1 MGDHGSGR
9 PWDKS
14 EEVVQGEQNIRA
26 HCYDSIRLYAGRLVF
41 AIRGTAAHAKFEGA
55 NQRTQNS
62 RLAAQK

>member
-41 AIRGTAAHAKFEGA
+41 AIRGTATHAKFEGA
-55 NQRTQNS
+55 NQ
-62 RLAAQK
+62 